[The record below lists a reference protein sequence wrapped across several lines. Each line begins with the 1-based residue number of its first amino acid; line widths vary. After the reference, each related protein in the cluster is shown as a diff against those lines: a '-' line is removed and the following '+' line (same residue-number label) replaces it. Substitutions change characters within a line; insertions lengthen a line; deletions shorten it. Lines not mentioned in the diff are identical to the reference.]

1 MSIRDVEGT
10 ISGTVLKV
18 ISNIIQSTEGNYQ
31 IIPSVVFKVIADLLI
46 KKIPIT
52 YPSLRLITT
61 SIDSYHLFK
70 EPGQS
75 KYIFAPVFYFLMLSG
90 SFILCIKRCSWVQER
105 KDLLRLLNYGPR
117 IFVKGYKLIK
127 HYKATNKKPSKRK

>member
-1 MSIRDVEGT
+1 MNIWDVEGT

-18 ISNIIQSTEGNYQ
+18 ISNIIQFTEGNYQ

-52 YPSLRLITT
+52 YLPLRLITT

-70 EPGQS
+70 ELLHLSSQNTFLHQ
-75 KYIFAPVFYFLMLSG
+75 YFIFWCLA
-90 SFILCIKRCSWVQER
+90 
-105 KDLLRLLNYGPR
+105 DLLAYVLKDAIGC
-117 IFVKGYKLIK
+117 
-127 HYKATNKKPSKRK
+127 KKEKIYWDS